1 MLTNEQI
8 KKLLY
13 NYPKLN
19 QWIKDYEKDLENIRE
34 QLDKH
39 YSVNASVISDMPKGT
54 DISNSTLDKVIK
66 IDKLK
71 ELYVREADYIAEK
84 LTSLYEQKRLIDDII
99 PTLTPTQQFIV
110 EYKYFQK
117 LNWIDVVKKDPQK
130 RTYNQIANKENG
142 KLLRTLNRLIEEQK
156 EGI

>member
-1 MLTNEQI
+1 
-8 KKLLY
+8 
-13 NYPKLN
+13 
-19 QWIKDYEKDLENIRE
+19 
-34 QLDKH
+34 
-39 YSVNASVISDMPKGT
+39 MPKGT
-54 DISNSTLDKVIK
+54 DISDNTLDKVIK

>member
-1 MLTNEQI
+1 MDKRLR
-8 KKLLY
+8 KRFRK
-13 NYPKLN
+13 YPGTVG
-19 QWIKDYEKDLENIRE
+19 Q
-34 QLDKH
+34 H

-54 DISNSTLDKVIK
+54 DISDNTLDKVIK

-117 LNWIDVVKKDPQK
+117 LSWVDVVKKDPQK

-156 EGI
+156 KGI

>member
-19 QWIKDYEKDLENIRE
+19 QWIKDYEKDLGNIRE

-54 DISNSTLDKVIK
+54 DISDNTLDKVIK

-71 ELYVREADYIAEK
+71 ELYVREADYIAK
-84 LTSLYEQKRLIDDII
+84 RLTSLYEQKRLIDDII

-142 KLLRTLNRLIEEQK
+142 KLLRTLNRLIEERK

>member
-1 MLTNEQI
+1 LTNEQI

-39 YSVNASVISDMPKGT
+39 YSVNASAISDMPKGT

>member
-39 YSVNASVISDMPKGT
+39 YSVNASVISDMPRGT
-54 DISNSTLDKVIK
+54 DISNQTFDKVCK

-71 ELYVREADYIAEK
+71 ELYIDQADYVAGK
-84 LTSLYEQKRLIDDII
+84 LTELYGLKRLIEEII

>member
-1 MLTNEQI
+1 MTNEQI

-39 YSVNASVISDMPKGT
+39 YSVNASVITAMPKGT
-54 DISNSTLDKVIK
+54 DISDNTLDKVIK

-99 PTLTPTQQFIV
+99 PTLTPTQQLIV

-142 KLLRTLNRLIEEQK
+142 KLLRTLNRLIEERK